1 VGAHLTIAV
10 DGDRCEADG
19 AAAPL
24 VGLLL
29 HDHAARQPGDVKGG
43 AAGAQH
49 RYGAATLALLGGDH
63 EILAKINF
71 MFSEN

>member
-1 VGAHLTIAV
+1 VGAHLAVTV
-10 DGDRCEADG
+10 DGDRCETDG

-49 RYGAATLALLGGDH
+49 RYGAAPLALPGG
-63 EILAKINF
+63 
-71 MFSEN
+71 